1 MQHTD
6 YNCDNCK
13 RYIPNGK
20 QHLVTIRI
28 DGGYRVAQLDLCGE
42 CCKTFKNQ
50 ISKLVELDFIGVDF
64 K

>member
-1 MQHTD
+1 MRHTD

-13 RYIPNGK
+13 RHISTGK

-28 DGGYRVAQLDLCGE
+28 DGGYRVTQLDLCGD
-42 CCKTFKNQ
+42 CYKSLKNQ
-50 ISKLVELDFIGVDF
+50 ISKLSGADF